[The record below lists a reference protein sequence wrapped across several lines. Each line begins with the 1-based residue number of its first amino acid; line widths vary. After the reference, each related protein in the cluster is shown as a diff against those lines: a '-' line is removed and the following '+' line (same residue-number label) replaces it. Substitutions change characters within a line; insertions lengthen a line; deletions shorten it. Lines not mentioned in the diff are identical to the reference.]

1 MFLSKYV
8 YILPCLLEIKT
19 IFKQYKNFPF
29 FRCFLNVN
37 HIEKASEKIEII
49 CIFQKCVFI
58 SNINS

>member
-1 MFLSKYV
+1 MFV
-8 YILPCLLEIKT
+8 RNKT